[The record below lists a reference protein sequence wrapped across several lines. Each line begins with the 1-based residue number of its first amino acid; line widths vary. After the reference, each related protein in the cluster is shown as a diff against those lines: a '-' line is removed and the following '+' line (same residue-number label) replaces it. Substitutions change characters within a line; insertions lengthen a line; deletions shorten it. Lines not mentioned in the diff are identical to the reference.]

1 MLTATT
7 GWATPTTVDL
17 VTSGTLTVNRANS
30 LTAQLP
36 EGLPSTGFYNVYQG
50 TFTVSV
56 MNLPTAPITQP
67 YASTLTGSV
76 SVGDSSYPYDETS
89 LPTVSAATAN
99 ALLVD
104 AEALAES
111 PSGRFFPDFLP
122 NTYYAYDSLGNITIA
137 SQTDLATVFP
147 DTGPFSALYTNGT
160 YAISTPG
167 LTLVATPVLTPAPE
181 PASAV
186 LLGSA
191 LIGLGLLR
199 RKNKQ
204 DLIARQQS
212 NRRRGVS
219 ASATVLFVARSTSR
233 SKPQAADLGHDGGR
247 LGGVTGR
254 ETNARFMTIVDA
266 DGLYDLLAA
275 RLARLP

>member
-1 MLTATT
+1 MASVEFIDPTAGCTPPSHETAAAAASSTASDRVEAIAKQSGRRFLGGCAVIAGMLLLTGTT
-7 GWATPTTVDL
+7 TWATPTTVRL
-17 VTSGTLTVNRANS
+17 VTSGRLTVNRADS
-30 LTAQLP
+30 LMAQLP
-36 EGLPSTGFYNVYQG
+36 EGLPSTGFYDVYQG
-50 TFTVSV
+50 TYTVSV

-76 SVGDSSYPYDETS
+76 SVGDNSYPFDETS

-111 PSGRFFPDFLP
+111 PSGRFFPGFLP

-147 DTGPFSALYTNGT
+147 DTGPFIALYTTGT

-167 LTLVATPVLTPAPE
+167 LTLVATPVTAPPVPE
-181 PASAV
+181 PASAA

-191 LIGLGLLR
+191 LVGLGLLR
-199 RKNKQ
+199 RK
-204 DLIARQQS
+204 
-212 NRRRGVS
+212 
-219 ASATVLFVARSTSR
+219 
-233 SKPQAADLGHDGGR
+233 SKR
-247 LGGVTGR
+247 
-254 ETNARFMTIVDA
+254 I
-266 DGLYDLLAA
+266 
-275 RLARLP
+275 